1 MFGGELMFAKVSSI
15 GLFGLNSYAVDVEA
29 DVSRGLPAFDVV
41 GLPDASVKEARDRVR
56 SAIKNCGFKFP
67 NAHITINLAPADL
80 KKGGSHYDL
89 PITLAILIASGQ
101 IKLNLDG
108 KIFIGELSLDARVRP
123 VTGALVMAITANDEG
138 YNEIFLP
145 KENSTEASVVEGI
158 NVYGISTLKELLWHL
173 NDIENLKPVRKPDFI
188 IEDIEEVID
197 FCDVRGQIRAKRA
210 VEVAA
215 AGGHNLL
222 MIGTPGSGKSMIAKR
237 IPTILPDMT
246 FAESIETTKI
256 YSVAGILDDNHPLI
270 RQRPFRSPH
279 HSISTNGLTGG
290 GTIPHPGEISLAHN
304 GVLFLDEL
312 PEFGRTTME
321 SLRQPLED
329 GAVTISRVA
338 GSLTYPSNIM
348 LVAAMNPCPCGYF
361 GHPTHSCSC
370 STTAVRKYLNKVSGP
385 LLDRMDLHIEVQPVD
400 FESLNS
406 EHKEEP
412 YYVIKERVNKARLL
426 QQKRYEGTGITCNAR
441 LTPAMLKEY
450 CKLDKDASDLL
461 KNFFEKYGMSARAYD
476 RILKV
481 ARTIA
486 DLDEKDVIG
495 MMHIA
500 QAIQF
505 RSLDR
510 KYWGA
515 NDE

>member
-1 MFGGELMFAKVSSI
+1 M
-15 GLFGLNSYAVDVEA
+15 
-29 DVSRGLPAFDVV
+29 
-41 GLPDASVKEARDRVR
+41 VKY
-56 SAIKNCGFKFP
+56 
-67 NAHITINLAPADL
+67 ITVTM
-80 KKGGSHYDL
+80 Y
-89 PITLAILIASGQ
+89 PII
-101 IKLNLDG
+101 
-108 KIFIGELSLDARVRP
+108 
-123 VTGALVMAITANDEG
+123 
-138 YNEIFLP
+138 
-145 KENSTEASVVEGI
+145 
-158 NVYGISTLKELLWHL
+158 
-173 NDIENLKPVRKPDFI
+173 
-188 IEDIEEVID
+188 
-197 FCDVRGQIRAKRA
+197 
-210 VEVAA
+210 
-215 AGGHNLL
+215 L

-246 FAESIETTKI
+246 FTESIETTKI
-256 YSVAGILDDNHPLI
+256 YSVAGILDDKHPLI

-329 GAVTISRVA
+329 GMVTISRVA

-370 STTAVRKYLNKVSGP
+370 STRTVRKYLNKISGP

-400 FESLNS
+400 FDSLNS

-412 YYVIKERVNKARLL
+412 SYVIKERVNKARLI
-426 QQKRYEGTGITCNAR
+426 QQKRYAGTGINCNAR

-450 CKLDKDASDLL
+450 CKLDKEAAALL
-461 KNFFEKYGMSARAYD
+461 KNFFEKFGMSARAYD

-486 DLDEKDVIG
+486 DLEEKEVIE
-495 MMHIA
+495 MLHIA

>member
-1 MFGGELMFAKVSSI
+1 
-15 GLFGLNSYAVDVEA
+15 
-29 DVSRGLPAFDVV
+29 
-41 GLPDASVKEARDRVR
+41 
-56 SAIKNCGFKFP
+56 
-67 NAHITINLAPADL
+67 
-80 KKGGSHYDL
+80 
-89 PITLAILIASGQ
+89 
-101 IKLNLDG
+101 
-108 KIFIGELSLDARVRP
+108 
-123 VTGALVMAITANDEG
+123 MAITANDEG
-138 YNEIFLP
+138 YEEIFLP
-145 KENSTEASVVEGI
+145 KENSMEASVVEGI
-158 NVYGISTLKELLWHL
+158 DVYGISSLKELLWHL
-173 NDIENLKPVRKPDFI
+173 NDIEKLNTARKPDFI
-188 IEDIEEVID
+188 VENFDDVID
-197 FCDVRGQIRAKRA
+197 FCDVRGQSRAKKA

-256 YSVAGILDDNHPLI
+256 HSVAGILDEKQPLV
-270 RQRPFRSPH
+270 RQRPFRAPH

-312 PEFGRTTME
+312 PEFGRNTME

-329 GAVTISRVA
+329 GSVTISRVA

-361 GHPTHSCSC
+361 GHPTHNCSC
-370 STTAVRKYLNKVSGP
+370 SSQTVRKYLNKVSGP

-400 FESLNS
+400 FDSLNS

-412 YYVIKERVNKARLL
+412 SYVIKERVNKARLL

-450 CKLDKDASDLL
+450 CKLDQEASDLL
-461 KNFFEKYGMSARAYD
+461 KNFFEKFGMSARAYD

-486 DLDEKDVIG
+486 DLDNKEVIE
-495 MMHIA
+495 MLHIA

-510 KYWGA
+510 KYWGT